1 MDSALAGYRSSDEET
16 GPLGEIITGE
26 SILLPPGVGLLGR
39 RPGLPDLLRFKRRG
53 PDRQRCPCCLFS
65 PGTSASRRTAWSDP
79 ADEQAV
85 RQLIDAEISQTQAAE
100 SLERALMAREDPVR
114 VALEVIQAERRAVRE
129 PVAPSTRTKV
139 IPAVKPMP
147 RVGGHA
153 THSRPGLAYLSKRC
167 SAWLQL
173 RQRPI
178 TCFVD
183 SNSHAYALGPCSCP
197 STCCGSCCHACPW
210 PWKTFDRLFPVPGQ
224 GTPCSHD
231 ATDHLECAFPA
242 APAYARASA
251 QVVVFSHHLRPTS
264 PRSSQALICPRL
276 SDQKAREH
284 LSLPFLS
291 GSFISFSFMRLHL
304 ICSIQS
310 ASISHTCQP
319 AQVEIPCSGLSFAL
333 PVFLHPSLSS

>member
-1 MDSALAGYRSSDEET
+1 MGSPPERVDMC
-16 GPLGEIITGE
+16 GEMEADWIEQIKC
-26 SILLPPGVGLLGR
+26 R
-39 RPGLPDLLRFKRRG
+39 RMKLREMKEG
-53 PDRQRCPCCLFS
+53 HPCS
-65 PGTSASRRTAWSDP
+65 EAHAPRWS
-79 ADEQAV
+79 E
-85 RQLIDAEISQTQAAE
+85 
-100 SLERALMAREDPVR
+100 
-114 VALEVIQAERRAVRE
+114 
-129 PVAPSTRTKV
+129 
-139 IPAVKPMP
+139 
-147 RVGGHA
+147 GHA
-153 THSRPGLAYLSKRC
+153 THSRPGLSYLSQGC

-183 SNSHAYALGPCSCP
+183 SNSHAYALEPCSCP
-197 STCCGSCCHACPW
+197 SPCCGSRRHACPW

-251 QVVVFSHHLRPTS
+251 QVVVFSHHSRPTS

-291 GSFISFSFMRLHL
+291 GGARGRSNWFTNRTTFGLDHLKSNTHGVFSSQR
-304 ICSIQS
+304 
-310 ASISHTCQP
+310 TP
-319 AQVEIPCSGLSFAL
+319 P
-333 PVFLHPSLSS
+333 PVSD